1 MCRTFGASTAFA
13 GSFAIQSRD
22 TQNEKI
28 GFTVSKRLSFVEGGY
43 PQHSPVR

>member
-1 MCRTFGASTAFA
+1 MCRTFGAFTALA

-22 TQNEKI
+22 TQNEKNA
-28 GFTVSKRLSFVEGGY
+28 FTVSKRLSFVEGAY